1 MATGFLILH
10 GVENHRPPEH
20 WQFLLAALGVPATIV
35 EGAGHITPDTGYGPW
50 PIATEWCLRT
60 QPQA

>member
-20 WQFLLAALGVPATIV
+20 WQFLLAAALVEHGLEVRYPALP
-35 EGAGHITPDTGYGPW
+35 EPDVS
-50 PIATEWCLRT
+50 ELE
-60 QPQA
+60 

>member
-20 WQFLLAALGVPATIV
+20 WQFLLAAQLVEHGSPAPDVQAPSLLDVAQGIV
-35 EGAGHITPDTGYGPW
+35 NNVGKRE
-50 PIATEWCLRT
+50 
-60 QPQA
+60 Q

>member
-20 WQFLLAALGVPATIV
+20 WQFLLAAQLVEHGSSPLGVAQGIV
-35 EGAGHITPDTGYGPW
+35 NKAG
-50 PIATEWCLRT
+50 ERE
-60 QPQA
+60 Q